1 MAETTLAS
9 PPPGAGSGRGGD
21 TGGNDNGNGTH
32 PLRRR
37 RALPGGRAVAG
48 GFLVALAAI
57 GIFAGYTGATADTR
71 ERYVVARHDLALGHR
86 LVESDLGTLLADLP
100 PQLRARSYRATAQLV
115 GGVVVGPVAKGELVQ
130 SSDVL
135 SGQDGPLDRQI
146 SFPIDSA
153 RAVDGQLR
161 RGELVDVVATYGTGA
176 DGYTVIVVAGAR
188 VAGRSQQ
195 RRALAEGGDEVVTL
209 SVPAATD
216 ALAVAHAV
224 SAGTVTLVRAG
235 GHPSAAGDG
244 APPTYRAPAVPAG
257 ASSPGGG

>member
-1 MAETTLAS
+1 MAETTLGNR
-9 PPPGAGSGRGGD
+9 PPGPAPGRD
-21 TGGNDNGNGTH
+21 ANGNGAL

-48 GFLVALAAI
+48 GFLVALAAV
-57 GIFAGYTGATADTR
+57 GIFAAYTSATAETR
-71 ERYVVARHDLALGHR
+71 GRYVVARHDLPLGHR
-86 LVESDLGTLLADLP
+86 LAESDLGTLLADLP
-100 PQLRARSYRATAQLV
+100 PQVGARSYRTAAQLV
-115 GGVVVGPVAKGELVQ
+115 GAVVVGPVAKGELVQ

-135 SGQDGPLDRQI
+135 SGRDGPLDRQI

-161 RGELVDVVATYGTGA
+161 QGELVDVLATYGTGA
-176 DGYTVIVVAGAR
+176 DGYTVVVVAGAR

-209 SVPAATD
+209 SVPAAAD

-235 GHPSAAGDG
+235 GHPPGPGAGAASTYQ
-244 APPTYRAPAVPAG
+244 APRPVAG
-257 ASSPGGG
+257 ASAPGGG